1 MFLRVKDA
9 QYQAKPERPGPL
21 YARRLQEVL
30 GGQFGEMSVMMT
42 YLFQGWNCRGPEK
55 YRDMLLDIATG
66 EIGHVEMLSV
76 MIARLL
82 EEAPLTLQDGDPR
95 RRCGTSAALG
105 GTNFGDTIMAG
116 MNPSKTKQR
125 LRQSTPLPLMRCR
138 FSLRT
143 SHP

>member
-1 MFLRVKDA
+1 
-9 QYQAKPERPGPL
+9 
-21 YARRLQEVL
+21 
-30 GGQFGEMSVMMT
+30 MSVMMT

-95 RRCGTSAALG
+95 RRCGTRRDQLRGYHHGRDEPEQNETAPAAIHAATADAMQVLAE
-105 GTNFGDTIMAG
+105 NV
-116 MNPSKTKQR
+116 PSV
-125 LRQSTPLPLMRCR
+125 MRIPCATVP
-138 FSLRT
+138 S
-143 SHP
+143 S